1 MPKDPR
7 KPGTRKPGAN
17 KTVPTKE
24 LDTPKQLRNDKWPTY
39 VLLMNITSEGAKHV
53 DHLSQHSDALFD
65 MVDQLGGSLNDY
77 WVTLG
82 PHDIVAIVTLPDEES
97 AVHLSALIALQ
108 GWVTVV
114 TLRAHSLRVI
124 GPHGHM

>member
-1 MPKDPR
+1 
-7 KPGTRKPGAN
+7 
-17 KTVPTKE
+17 
-24 LDTPKQLRNDKWPTY
+24 
-39 VLLMNITSEGAKHV
+39 
-53 DHLSQHSDALFD
+53 